1 MNPFGHFKTI
11 TKHRHMVMRNCFK
24 AGIGFQ
30 GLFHDLSKYS
40 PTEFIQGAKYYS
52 GKHSPI
58 RDERLEIGYSVAWMH
73 HKGRNKHH
81 YEYWTDSDPKT
92 RKMSPVPMP
101 DNYVKEMFCDR
112 VAASK
117 VYNGK
122 EYNDYKPLEY
132 LERECLSW
140 EIHPETEKKIRFL
153 LQMLIDK
160 GEKETF
166 RYLRNNKTIEI

>member
-1 MNPFGHFKTI
+1 MAI
-11 TKHRHMVMRNCFK
+11 RNCFK

-30 GLFHDLSKYS
+30 GLFHDLSKYT
-40 PTEFIQGAKYYS
+40 PTEFIQGAKFYS
-52 GKHSPI
+52 GEHSPI
-58 RDERLEIGYSVAWMH
+58 RDERITIGYSVAWMH

-81 YEYWTDSDPKT
+81 YEYWTDTDPVT
-92 RKMSPVPMP
+92 RKMVPVAMP

-112 VAASK
+112 LAAPK

-122 EYNDYKPLEY
+122 NYAPEKPMEY
-132 LERECLSW
+132 LQRESKSW
-140 EIHPETEKKIRFL
+140 SIHPDTEAKIRFL

-166 RYLRNNKTIEI
+166 RYLRNNDTIEVPESK